1 MRRVQPAVRQC
12 APVMGIS
19 WSPEKSLPLAE
30 VVHLLE
36 QEMKAWRQTAED
48 LISCKGHIVDPAALH
63 RAETQIYNCRARA
76 EALRKLV
83 ARLCDAEPA
92 E

>member
-1 MRRVQPAVRQC
+1 MCDNAL
-12 APVMGIS
+12 PVMGIS
-19 WSPEKSLPLAE
+19 WSPEKSLPLEE

-36 QEMKAWRQTAED
+36 QEMKAWRHTADE
-48 LISCKGHIVDPAALH
+48 LASCKTHISDATALH